1 MGTFIRTLKTHTN
14 RSLELN
20 TGKTCFV
27 GLKVGV
33 IVFLLIYLILMD
45 LGNGGGGRHFKCICV
60 GKHMISGA
68 IWNKYARVNFSQTNE
83 SAQVRRAR
91 ILCGL

>member
-1 MGTFIRTLKTHTN
+1 MFCRTQS
-14 RSLELN
+14 RSDSPFDIPDIN
-20 TGKTCFV
+20 GFRKW
-27 GLKVGV
+27 
-33 IVFLLIYLILMD
+33 
-45 LGNGGGGRHFKCICV
+45 GGGGRHFKCICV

>member
-1 MGTFIRTLKTHTN
+1 MG
-14 RSLELN
+14 
-20 TGKTCFV
+20 
-27 GLKVGV
+27 
-33 IVFLLIYLILMD
+33 
-45 LGNGGGGRHFKCICV
+45 GGGGRHFKCICV